1 MRTTLLSP
9 ADYRKMPWKNG
20 LGTTHEIW
28 VERTAQDAITGGFRA
43 RLSIATVSVGSPFSR
58 FAGCDRVIVLLDGA
72 GMRLDSGPGRQQMLS
87 QPHQPYAFSGD
98 WDTDCTLIAGP
109 CRDFNVIVDRQRAR
123 AEVRVISLGPAQKA
137 TLIAGPHDELWALF
151 VLQGAAMVSDP
162 DQPPL
167 MPPQSVLCEHT
178 LLRQGSEQAPLAGRL
193 QISAE
198 GGETRLLWI
207 AIRTPDA
214 TAADSAART

>member
-9 ADYRKMPWKNG
+9 TDYRPMPWKNG

-28 VERTAQDAITGGFRA
+28 VGRTAHDEATGGFRA

-72 GMRLDSGPGRQQMLS
+72 GMRLDSGPGRQQVLS

-123 AEVRVISLGPAQKA
+123 AEVRVISLGPDQPA
-137 TLIAGPHDELWALF
+137 TLIAGPHDEIWAMF
-151 VLQGAAMVSDP
+151 VLQGAATVSDP
-162 DQPPL
+162 DQPPM
-167 MPPQSVLCEHT
+167 MPPQSVPHEHT
-178 LLRQGSEQAPLAGRL
+178 LLYQSTDQAPLMDQL
-193 QISAE
+193 QVSAE

-207 AIRTPDA
+207 AIRTPED
-214 TAADSAART
+214 TAGDTSAQT

>member
-9 ADYRKMPWKNG
+9 ADYRPMPWKNG

-28 VERTAQDAITGGFRA
+28 VGRTAQDQATGGFRA

-58 FAGCDRVIVLLDGA
+58 FAGCDRIIVLLDGA
-72 GMRLDSGPGRQQMLS
+72 GMRLDSGPGRQQVLA

-109 CRDFNVIVDRQRAR
+109 CRDLNVIVDRQRAC
-123 AEVRVISLGPAQKA
+123 AEVRVISLAPDQPAPL
-137 TLIAGPHDELWALF
+137 TAGPQDEVWALF
-151 VLQGAAMVSDP
+151 TLRGTATVTDP
-162 DQPPL
+162 SQPPT
-167 MPPQSVLCEHT
+167 MPPQSVPREHT
-178 LLRQGSEQAPLAGRL
+178 LLCQSTDQAPLMGRL
-193 QISAE
+193 QVSAE
-198 GGETRLLWI
+198 GGEARLLWI

-214 TAADSAART
+214 TAAERPAGT

>member
-151 VLQGAAMVSDP
+151 VPQGAAMVSDP

-167 MPPQSVLCEHT
+167 MPPQPVLCEHT
-178 LLRQGSEQAPLAGRL
+178 LLCQGSEQAPLAGRL